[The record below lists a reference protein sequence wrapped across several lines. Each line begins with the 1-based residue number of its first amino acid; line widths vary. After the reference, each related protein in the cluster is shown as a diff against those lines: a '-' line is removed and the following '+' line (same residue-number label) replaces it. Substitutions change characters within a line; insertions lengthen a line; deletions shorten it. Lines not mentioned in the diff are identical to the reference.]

1 MAATVKNHP
10 PTTLPLTGK
19 SRFKSF
25 EAFIPF
31 SREKFRQLSRAGLA
45 PQPERMGVRCTYY
58 DNGQLTRFIADPM
71 NYRAKGFAAPASA
84 AATEQT
90 GGAK

>member
-1 MAATVKNHP
+1 MAQLAKQNP

-25 EAFIPF
+25 EPLTPF

-45 PQPERMGVRCTYY
+45 PQPERMGVRCTFY
-58 DNGQLTRFIADPM
+58 DNGELHRFLADPL

-84 AATEQT
+84 AATVQT